1 MFIPFTDINNYIF
14 YGDHVSVTQNGLY
27 AYKPVP
33 LIKPINNSISGYSQ
47 VINGTMWIDD
57 IYCHIRS
64 FLDSKSRHELWVAH
78 KRYLQIQ
85 KPPVYT
91 LDRKP
96 NILYIKWSYNQIRPN
111 IYLLTDML
119 NFRVLYSI
127 KQTHYKKRKINQLYT
142 STMQTNLPYILRSS
156 CACGLHYIRHDRYIS
171 THYDRLTNTLLD
183 RHHPIRISQ
192 YISSWSH
199 MRLQPRILH
208 DVSEEYS
215 IVNIN
220 IPQHVSQ
227 PNTVRLAET
236 ILNFQYL
243 ENNTSIKELL
253 RQKKLHYLSQRKH
266 QRNSKLQISNQS
278 SARRKENFIKF
289 RKHIN
294 NRSR

>member
-1 MFIPFTDINNYIF
+1 MFIPFTDINNYTF
-14 YGDHVSVTQNGLY
+14 YSNHVSVTPNGLY

-119 NFRVLYSI
+119 NFRAIYSI
-127 KQTHYKKRKINQLYT
+127 KQNHYKKRKINQLYT

-156 CACGLHYIRHDRYIS
+156 CVCGLHYIRNDRYIS
-171 THYDRLTNTLLD
+171 THYDRLNYTLLD
-183 RHHPIRISQ
+183 RHHPIRIPQ
-192 YISSWSH
+192 YISSWSRR
-199 MRLQPRILH
+199 RLQPRILN
-208 DVSEEYS
+208 DFSEEYS

-227 PNTVRLAET
+227 PNTVQLAET

-253 RQKKLHYLSQRKH
+253 RQKKLHYRSQRKH
-266 QRNSKLQISNQS
+266 QRNRKLQISNQS
-278 SARRKENFIKF
+278 SARRKGNLIKF
-289 RKHIN
+289 RKHGN